1 MLLFGHLGVTLGIF
15 FLICIFAPLLRTII
29 DPKYLLVGALLPDLI
44 DKPLG
49 EIILASTFSTGRM
62 IGHTVLLSFIILYI
76 GLFVY
81 KKRGDIRIIS
91 LATGSFFHLM
101 EDQMWGEPRILF
113 WPLFGWSFPKGT
125 IDNATIGL
133 EYLLTLFKNS
143 FSLNI
148 SPASIPE
155 ILGMGV
161 ISILI
166 LQMLF
171 GKDKNKLEEE
181 LKNIKLYL
189 EIEKIRFEDKF
200 DYFEEIEPEAL
211 NVKVPNM
218 ILQPLFE
225 NAIKHAVYDSLDKI
239 TILLKCRMEGR
250 FLVISVE
257 NNFENGYSRKGT
269 GIGLQNIMSRLELI
283 YGEKNLL
290 DIKKEGDKFRVI
302 LYIPT

>member
-15 FLICIFAPLLRTII
+15 FLICLFIPLLRTII

-62 IGHTVLLSFIILYI
+62 IGHTILLSFTILYI

-81 KKRGDIRIIS
+81 EKKGDIRIIS
-91 LATGSFFHLM
+91 LAAGSFFHLM

-125 IDNATIGL
+125 IDNATMGL

-148 SPASIPE
+148 SPASFPE

-166 LQMLF
+166 LQLLL
-171 GKDKNKLEEE
+171 GKNKN
-181 LKNIKLYL
+181 KQM
-189 EIEKIRFEDKF
+189 IESNEKPD
-200 DYFEEIEPEAL
+200 
-211 NVKVPNM
+211 
-218 ILQPLFE
+218 
-225 NAIKHAVYDSLDKI
+225 
-239 TILLKCRMEGR
+239 TLLAA
-250 FLVISVE
+250 
-257 NNFENGYSRKGT
+257 
-269 GIGLQNIMSRLELI
+269 
-283 YGEKNLL
+283 
-290 DIKKEGDKFRVI
+290 
-302 LYIPT
+302 LYILGFILCGYIILMSYYMMSGNIY

>member
-49 EIILASTFSTGRM
+49 EIILAPTFSTGRM

-133 EYLLTLFKNS
+133 EYLLTLFENS

-171 GKDKNKLEEE
+171 GKDKNKQMTDLM
-181 LKNIKLYL
+181 KNQIHY
-189 EIEKIRFEDKF
+189 
-200 DYFEEIEPEAL
+200 
-211 NVKVPNM
+211 
-218 ILQPLFE
+218 
-225 NAIKHAVYDSLDKI
+225 
-239 TILLKCRMEGR
+239 
-250 FLVISVE
+250 
-257 NNFENGYSRKGT
+257 
-269 GIGLQNIMSRLELI
+269 
-283 YGEKNLL
+283 
-290 DIKKEGDKFRVI
+290 
-302 LYIPT
+302 

>member
-171 GKDKNKLEEE
+171 GKDKNKQMTESNEKPDAL
-181 LKNIKLYL
+181 LTALY
-189 EIEKIRFEDKF
+189 
-200 DYFEEIEPEAL
+200 
-211 NVKVPNM
+211 
-218 ILQPLFE
+218 ILGFVL
-225 NAIKHAVYDSLDKI
+225 
-239 TILLKCRMEGR
+239 C
-250 FLVISVE
+250 
-257 NNFENGYSRKGT
+257 GY
-269 GIGLQNIMSRLELI
+269 
-283 YGEKNLL
+283 
-290 DIKKEGDKFRVI
+290 VI
-302 LYIPT
+302 LMSYFMISGTAY

>member
-171 GKDKNKLEEE
+171 GKDKNKQMTESNEKPDTL
-181 LKNIKLYL
+181 LTALY
-189 EIEKIRFEDKF
+189 
-200 DYFEEIEPEAL
+200 
-211 NVKVPNM
+211 
-218 ILQPLFE
+218 ILGFVL
-225 NAIKHAVYDSLDKI
+225 
-239 TILLKCRMEGR
+239 C
-250 FLVISVE
+250 
-257 NNFENGYSRKGT
+257 GY
-269 GIGLQNIMSRLELI
+269 
-283 YGEKNLL
+283 
-290 DIKKEGDKFRVI
+290 VI
-302 LYIPT
+302 LMSYFMISGTAY

>member
-148 SPASIPE
+148 SPVSIPE

-171 GKDKNKLEEE
+171 GKDKNKQMTESNEKPDTL
-181 LKNIKLYL
+181 LTALY
-189 EIEKIRFEDKF
+189 
-200 DYFEEIEPEAL
+200 
-211 NVKVPNM
+211 
-218 ILQPLFE
+218 ILGFVL
-225 NAIKHAVYDSLDKI
+225 
-239 TILLKCRMEGR
+239 C
-250 FLVISVE
+250 
-257 NNFENGYSRKGT
+257 GY
-269 GIGLQNIMSRLELI
+269 
-283 YGEKNLL
+283 
-290 DIKKEGDKFRVI
+290 VI
-302 LYIPT
+302 LMSYFIISGTAY

>member
-148 SPASIPE
+148 SPVSIPE

-171 GKDKNKLEEE
+171 GKDKNKQMTESNEKPDTL
-181 LKNIKLYL
+181 LTALY
-189 EIEKIRFEDKF
+189 
-200 DYFEEIEPEAL
+200 
-211 NVKVPNM
+211 
-218 ILQPLFE
+218 ILGFVL
-225 NAIKHAVYDSLDKI
+225 
-239 TILLKCRMEGR
+239 C
-250 FLVISVE
+250 
-257 NNFENGYSRKGT
+257 GY
-269 GIGLQNIMSRLELI
+269 
-283 YGEKNLL
+283 
-290 DIKKEGDKFRVI
+290 VI
-302 LYIPT
+302 LMSYFMISGTAY

>member
-171 GKDKNKLEEE
+171 GKDKNKQMTESNEKPDAL
-181 LKNIKLYL
+181 LTALY
-189 EIEKIRFEDKF
+189 
-200 DYFEEIEPEAL
+200 
-211 NVKVPNM
+211 
-218 ILQPLFE
+218 ILGFVL
-225 NAIKHAVYDSLDKI
+225 
-239 TILLKCRMEGR
+239 C
-250 FLVISVE
+250 
-257 NNFENGYSRKGT
+257 GY
-269 GIGLQNIMSRLELI
+269 
-283 YGEKNLL
+283 
-290 DIKKEGDKFRVI
+290 VI
-302 LYIPT
+302 LMSYFIISGTAY

>member
-1 MLLFGHLGVTLGIF
+1 
-15 FLICIFAPLLRTII
+15 LLRTII

-62 IGHTVLLSFIILYI
+62 IGHTILLSFTILYI

-81 KKRGDIRIIS
+81 EKKGDIRIIS
-91 LATGSFFHLM
+91 LAAGSFFHLM

-125 IDNATIGL
+125 IDNATMGL

-143 FSLNI
+143 FSLNL

-166 LQMLF
+166 LQLLL
-171 GKDKNKLEEE
+171 GKNKN
-181 LKNIKLYL
+181 K
-189 EIEKIRFEDKF
+189 
-200 DYFEEIEPEAL
+200 
-211 NVKVPNM
+211 
-218 ILQPLFE
+218 
-225 NAIKHAVYDSLDKI
+225 
-239 TILLKCRMEGR
+239 
-250 FLVISVE
+250 
-257 NNFENGYSRKGT
+257 
-269 GIGLQNIMSRLELI
+269 
-283 YGEKNLL
+283 
-290 DIKKEGDKFRVI
+290 
-302 LYIPT
+302 